1 MVLGAGR
8 GQVDLIKAI
17 KSYGYYSIV
26 ASIEGNYPGF
36 NYANFCCRRFHF
48 IYFTNYLKKSAD
60 IEYPNKIREYLN
72 VRVIFS
78 YIIFFGATLCSIL
91 AYTRIPLSLGPIL
104 ESSGYIF
111 VAVMSRLF
119 LKEKIT
125 KQKMLGLSIIIIGI
139 IIYAI

>member
-1 MVLGAGR
+1 MNEKILFALIFVAG
-8 GQVDLIKAI
+8 VFI
-17 KSYGYYSIV
+17 SSI
-26 ASIEGNYPGF
+26 SQI
-36 NYANFCCRRFHF
+36 
-48 IYFTNYLKKSAD
+48 ILKKSAD

-91 AYTRIPLSLGPIL
+91 AYTKIPLSLGPIL

-119 LKEKIT
+119 LKERIT

>member
-1 MVLGAGR
+1 MNEKILFALIFVAG
-8 GQVDLIKAI
+8 VFV
-17 KSYGYYSIV
+17 SSI
-26 ASIEGNYPGF
+26 SQI
-36 NYANFCCRRFHF
+36 
-48 IYFTNYLKKSAD
+48 ILKKSAD

-91 AYTRIPLSLGPIL
+91 AYTKIPLSLGPIL

-119 LKEKIT
+119 LKERIT

>member
-1 MVLGAGR
+1 MNEKILFALIFVAG
-8 GQVDLIKAI
+8 V
-17 KSYGYYSIV
+17 
-26 ASIEGNYPGF
+26 
-36 NYANFCCRRFHF
+36 F
-48 IYFTNYLKKSAD
+48 ISSVSQIILKKSAD